1 MAKTKITVIGGGTG
15 TVAVLAGLKKY
26 EDVELSVIVC
36 MTDDGGSNRIVR
48 DEFGLLPL
56 SDLRKSIVA
65 LSSTGNG
72 ILRNLFTYRFDK
84 GEGLAGH
91 TLGNLIMM
99 ALSDITG
106 SEKGAIEKASKL
118 FNVVGKIIPVTY
130 DDVRLSAEYD
140 DGRIVKGE
148 HNIDEPTVNP
158 DAKIVKLFLNPS
170 AKANSDAVSAIMD
183 ADYLVVGPGDL
194 YTSTLPN
201 VIVDG
206 IADAVCQTQAK
217 YILVSNLM
225 TRKGQTH
232 WMKQSDLVAEVTKYI
247 KRQPDYVVL
256 NNKAIPEAVLQKYTD
271 SGEYPIVDNLNNDVS
286 YKIIRDDVLNDEVM
300 ERDSGDVLFRS
311 LIRHSQEQLAKVI
324 YNIINNNE

>member
-1 MAKTKITVIGGGTG
+1 MSKTKITVIGGGTG

-26 EDVELSVIVC
+26 EDIELSVIVC

-72 ILRNLFTYRFDK
+72 VLRNMFTYRFDK

-106 SEKGAIEKASKL
+106 SEKGAVEKASKL

-130 DDVRLSAEYD
+130 DDVRLVAEYD
-140 DGRIVKGE
+140 DGRTVKGE
-148 HNIDEPTVNP
+148 HSIDEPTENP
-158 DAKIVKLFLNPS
+158 DAKIIKLSLSEP
-170 AKANSDAVSAIMD
+170 AKANPDAVSAIVE

-201 VIVDG
+201 IIVDG
-206 IADAVCQTQAK
+206 ISEAVLQTKAK

-232 WMKQSDLVAEVTKYI
+232 WMKQNDFVNEVTKYI
-247 KRQPDYVVL
+247 NRKPDFVIL
-256 NNKAIPEAVLQKYTD
+256 NSRKMNESILKKYAD
-271 SGEYPIVDNLNNDVS
+271 SGEYPIIDNLTNGEG
-286 YKIIRDDVLNDEVM
+286 YKIIRDDVLNDEEM
-300 ERDSGDVLFRS
+300 ERDTGDILFRS
-311 LIRHSQEQLAKVI
+311 LIRHSQEQLSKTI
-324 YNIINNNE
+324 YKIIKDNV